1 MTVEAKKEALGFQT
15 EARQLLDLMI
25 HSLYSNS
32 EIFLRELI
40 SNASDA
46 ADRLRFEGLQ
56 DDGLFEDDP
65 ELKIRVEYD
74 KKRKTITVIDNG
86 IGMSR
91 QEAVDHLGTIA
102 KSGTKRF
109 LESLT
114 GDQSKDSQLIG
125 QFGVGFYS
133 SFIVAEK
140 VEVVTRRAGL
150 PREEGARWISDGK
163 SEYTVETV
171 ARPRRGT
178 KVTLHLRDEAKDFLD
193 GYRLRGI
200 INKYS
205 DHISLPIVML
215 KEGKDEKGEER
226 VNAATALWTR
236 NKKDIKE
243 EEYHEFYKTVSH
255 DFEAPLCH
263 VHSKVEGKLEYA
275 SLLFIPARAPFDLW
289 DRQQRHG
296 VKLYVKRVFI
306 MDDAEQLLPPYLRF
320 VKGVV
325 DSDDLPLNIS
335 RELLQR
341 NKTIDAIRSGCV
353 KKVLDLLKRLASK
366 EPEKYQTFWR
376 TFGRVLKEGVIDA
389 PDKRDELAKLF
400 RFKSTRED
408 GEEDTVSLDDYAARM
423 KEGQEAIYYVTA
435 DSYATA
441 KNSPHL
447 EIFREK
453 GIEALLLTDP
463 IDEWMVSHLTEY
475 AEKPLQSVT
484 KGELD
489 VEALGGAGGAGGEDG
504 AEDKSEA
511 EGQEAGAGADEAAA
525 LEELTQRVKQ
535 ALDERVKEVRV
546 TRRLTD
552 SPACLVA
559 DSHELGRH
567 LEQILQATGQQVAR
581 AKPVLEINPRHP
593 IVEKLKNEQNEER
606 FGDWAG
612 LIFDQALLSE
622 GGQPE
627 DPAGFVRRLNKLL
640 FG

>member
-56 DDGLFEDDP
+56 DDSLFEDDP

-91 QEAVDHLGTIA
+91 QEVVDHLGTIA

-215 KEGKDEKGEER
+215 KEGEDEKGEER

-243 EEYHEFYKTVSH
+243 EDYHEFYKTVSH

-263 VHSKVEGKLEYA
+263 VHSKVEGKLEYS

-335 RELLQR
+335 REILQR

-376 TFGRVLKEGVIDA
+376 TFGRVLKEGVVDA

-408 GEEDTVSLDDYAARM
+408 AEEDTVSLDDYAARM

-489 VEALGGAGGAGGEDG
+489 VEALGGVGGEGG
-504 AEDKSEA
+504 AEDKSDA
-511 EGQEAGAGADEAAA
+511 EDQEAGADADEAAA
-525 LEELTQRVKQ
+525 LTELTQRVKQ

-593 IVEKLKNEQNEER
+593 IVEKLKNEQNDER